1 MVSFGCE
8 WITNSLT
15 PSSDQST
22 SYEQGMSS
30 NKKSPAPRS
39 SRAVAMQAP
48 LAPKK
53 ANIKQTRFEQ
63 LQKQKHDIEDPIEDV
78 DTLPVS
84 ESPLFQSDNESED
97 VISLRSEGAP
107 LSITTYLPLPEN
119 HLMTN
124 LGFVQ
129 GVPSGV
135 SVYAIGL
142 IADEKNVVWVAALT
156 NLYKVVDGVEKQVVY
171 KLYNKN
177 YADRNRDQ
185 WAATRMQNSGERKGY
200 FVK

>member
-1 MVSFGCE
+1 
-8 WITNSLT
+8 
-15 PSSDQST
+15 
-22 SYEQGMSS
+22 
-30 NKKSPAPRS
+30 
-39 SRAVAMQAP
+39 MQAP